1 MKNEFIFNTNDLKN
15 IEEYREIINKEINIY
30 SVSAANN
37 PKSNTLIFI
46 NNINNET
53 LKKLNLVKE
62 SIILVNCDVNDEL
75 INNNLVLKVKNTR
88 REYAKILNYILDS
101 QIKEN
106 EKYEINSQ
114 GYIKGKN
121 VQIGKGTIIE
131 PFVIIG
137 NNCRIGDGCSIRSGV
152 KIRENTI
159 IGNECSIKENSVI
172 GDEGFGIER
181 DEDGKT
187 YRIPHLGGVI
197 LGNNVEVGALV
208 AIAQGTI
215 EPTIIEDYVKI
226 DDSVFIAHNCKIE
239 RGTYIIANAEIS
251 GGVHIGQC
259 SWIGP
264 STSIIDNV
272 NIGKYVTTGIGAV
285 IIKDISDNEVVAGN
299 PAEKT
304 ENLKKLKV
312 VRERLLNMYNDL

>member
-1 MKNEFIFNTNDLKN
+1 MKKEFIFNSNNLKN
-15 IEEYREIINKEINIY
+15 IEEYKEKINKEINIY

-37 PKSNTLIFI
+37 PQNNTLIFI
-46 NNINNET
+46 SNINNET
-53 LKKLNLVKE
+53 LKKLNIIKE
-62 SIILVNCDVNDEL
+62 SIMLVNFDVNDEL
-75 INNNLVLKVKNTR
+75 INNNLVLKVENPR

-101 QIKEN
+101 QIKKN
-106 EKYEINSQ
+106 EKYEINAQ
-114 GYIKGKN
+114 GYVKGKN
-121 VQIGKGTIIE
+121 VEIGKETTIE

-137 NNCRIGDGCSIRSGV
+137 DNCKIGERCIIRSGV

-159 IGNECSIKENSVI
+159 IGNDCSIKENSVI

-181 DEDGKT
+181 DECGKT

-208 AIAQGTI
+208 VIAQGTI

-226 DDSVFIAHNCKIE
+226 DDCVFIAHNCKVE
-239 RGTYIIANAEIS
+239 KGTYIIANAEIS

-264 STSIIDNV
+264 STAIIDNV
-272 NIGKYVTTGIGAV
+272 NIGKNVTTGIGAV
-285 IIKDISDNEVVAGN
+285 IIKNIPDNEVVAGN
-299 PAEKT
+299 PADT
-304 ENLKKLKV
+304 TQNLKKLKII
-312 VRERLLNMYNDL
+312 REELLKSK